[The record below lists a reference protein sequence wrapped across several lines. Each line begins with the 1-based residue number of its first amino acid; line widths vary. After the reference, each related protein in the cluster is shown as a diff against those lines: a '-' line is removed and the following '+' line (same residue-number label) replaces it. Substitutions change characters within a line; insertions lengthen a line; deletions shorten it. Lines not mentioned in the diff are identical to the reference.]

1 MRLLC
6 FWAGDCNRC
15 YINARGNKNGY
26 TKKSEVSV
34 TEFLRN
40 ALLYCVSRT
49 ESDVKMCQKTR
60 FSNLLN
66 CFDYE
71 VSQELSILFW
81 LRHKNK
87 SSENKASSQ
96 IGWS

>member
-6 FWAGDCNRC
+6 FWVCDCYRC
-15 YINARGNKNGY
+15 YIKVKGDKKGY

-60 FSNLLN
+60 FSNLL
-66 CFDYE
+66 
-71 VSQELSILFW
+71 SQELSILFW
-81 LRHKNK
+81 LRHKTQAQK
-87 SSENKASSQ
+87 TKPLSWFALR
-96 IGWS
+96 